1 MWMSVPLPVTVC
13 INVKIPQED
22 IIANVMKILRWILL
36 IQRNVYVSILI
47 QGQLSPV
54 CATHVKNYFFK
65 KVRLLWLFL
74 TWYLLLLFFVSWKC
88 MYRSTWLPTS
98 LLSSRWT
105 GQVFVPR
112 GIWTKP
118 RWHDML
124 RYLERYLLDC
134 RKSLRNWF
142 GFGFGF
148 TTPFGWLVY
157 LLWFWFYDSQVKT
170 GLFKQIL
177 YSGSWSFKTWVV
189 WEKGR

>member
-1 MWMSVPLPVTVC
+1 MTVYNVLLRFQMWMSVPLPVTVC

-36 IQRNVYVSILI
+36 IQRNAYVSILI

-124 RYLERYLLDC
+124 RYL
-134 RKSLRNWF
+134 
-142 GFGFGF
+142 
-148 TTPFGWLVY
+148 
-157 LLWFWFYDSQVKT
+157 
-170 GLFKQIL
+170 FKQIL